1 MFSNVHIIS
10 QNQTEL
16 ERLSNLKQDIY
27 DDSNN
32 NAEDT
37 HITSDTCDDIYE
49 TNYTFE
55 QKSEPVENIA
65 NLRRSE
71 VISIPTKHSSH
82 GRQHL
87 SFEDDG
93 GELLNGDNSSI
104 SQVST
109 DIFAYSDSADS
120 RDITLNQEPFI
131 PSCTKEEDFN
141 LPQENS
147 ISDFE
152 DDIIA
157 LQRDIYEEIQKPLAN
172 TIENIS
178 EVVNNVIKCIVDHQH
193 AIEDDAFKQFTS
205 ELASNQYL
213 NSQERLR
220 TKIFGFEDKPTQDF
234 GDTRGNLDNKLEQ
247 LSEEIS
253 LKMDDAYMTNV
264 KEDLFGS
271 QSSESYT
278 ESGRSCDE
286 EVSTSFELYKSSVP
300 KEDVYSTD
308 ANCNVART
316 ETAVINGIK
325 EEMITNSN
333 EFAESNNK
341 QANVKRYVA
350 LKCYR

>member
-1 MFSNVHIIS
+1 MFSNVNIIS
-10 QNQTEL
+10 QNKAEL
-16 ERLSNLKQDIY
+16 ERLSNIKQYDIY

-32 NAEDT
+32 NAEET
-37 HITSDTCDDIYE
+37 HMTGDNCDDIYE
-49 TNYTFE
+49 TNYTFD
-55 QKSEPVENIA
+55 QKSEPLENIA

-71 VISIPTKHSSH
+71 VISIPTKHSPH
-82 GRQHL
+82 GRQQL

-104 SQVST
+104 SHVST

-131 PSCTKEEDFN
+131 PSYINEDDFN
-141 LPQENS
+141 LPQENNV
-147 ISDFE
+147 SDFE

-178 EVVNNVIKCIVDHQH
+178 EVVNNVIKCIVDRQH

-205 ELASNQYL
+205 ELASNPYL

-220 TKIFGFEDKPTQDF
+220 SKIFGFEDKPVKDI
-234 GDTRGNLDNKLEQ
+234 GENLDIKLEQ

-278 ESGRSCDE
+278 ESGQSCDE

-308 ANCNVART
+308 ANCNVAQK
-316 ETAVINGIK
+316 ETAEKINGIK
-325 EEMITNSN
+325 EEMLTNRN
-333 EFAESNNK
+333 EFSESINI

-350 LKCYR
+350 